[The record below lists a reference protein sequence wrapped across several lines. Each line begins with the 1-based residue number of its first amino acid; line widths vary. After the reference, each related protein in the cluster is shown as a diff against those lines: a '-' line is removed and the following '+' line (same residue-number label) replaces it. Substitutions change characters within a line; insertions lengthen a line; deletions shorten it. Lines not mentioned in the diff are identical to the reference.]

1 MKYFLTNIPARIHL
15 DHEYYYQSIY
25 LAWLNGLGFKGEAE
39 AQTNTGLM
47 DMYLETP
54 DFIAIAEFKFS
65 KMKTTQG
72 KGKSKGK
79 DKNKNKSKNK
89 EIKPIKSFDTMI
101 NEALSQ
107 INLKKYENKFLNR
120 KVIKIAIVFAGG
132 DLETEIEKVK

>member
-1 MKYFLTNIPARIHL
+1 
-15 DHEYYYQSIY
+15 
-25 LAWLNGLGFKGEAE
+25 
-39 AQTNTGLM
+39 M

-65 KMKTTQG
+65 TMKTVQR
-72 KGKSKGK
+72 KGKSKEKG
-79 DKNKNKSKNK
+79 KNK
-89 EIKPIKSFDTMI
+89 EMKPIKSFGTMI

-120 KVIKIAIVFAGG
+120 KVIKIAIVFAGK